1 MDKEKII
8 NELKKILNDKKV
20 NNLLVLLL
28 VLAFAIIAI
37 NIFAPKFIAT
47 GSAGTSKNGD
57 VNTEDKPT
65 EAEIRNYEQKQ
76 KEELLSIL
84 KKIQGA
90 GNVDCMINFE
100 GGEVKVPAYDEN
112 KQNTTTEETDKDGG
126 KRVNNQKNDSSKVVM
141 STQNGDS
148 EPFILETY
156 KPKVTGVLV
165 VAEGAKSS
173 KIKSDIEKAV
183 ENLYGLPANK
193 VKVYTMDK

>member
-1 MDKEKII
+1 MDKEKIL
-8 NELKKILNDKKV
+8 NELKKIFNDKKI

-28 VLAFAIIAI
+28 VLAFVLIAI
-37 NIFAPKFIAT
+37 NVFIPKFIAT
-47 GSAGTSKNGD
+47 GGGSSKNGE
-57 VNTEDKPT
+57 VNTDEKPT
-65 EAEIRNYEQKQ
+65 EAEIKNYEEKQ
-76 KEELLSIL
+76 KEELISLL
-84 KKIQGA
+84 EKIQGA
-90 GNVDCMINFE
+90 GKVDCMINFE

-126 KRVNNQKNDSSKVVM
+126 KRINNQQNDSSKVVM
-141 STQNGDS
+141 STQSGDS

-183 ENLYGLPANK
+183 ENLYGLSANK